1 MPFRRDSL
9 SVILDRIYAQY
20 MSRIKPLERTPRYN
34 LLKVISAVDAG
45 MYHQLLGDLDFLALQ
60 LFPDTAEGAYLRAHW
75 SSRITPL
82 YAIAASG
89 EVLITGIADRPVP
102 AGLIFASSP
111 GERYYTEHAYRIG
124 MDGTVVVRV
133 KAQGTGLQTN
143 LAAGQEL
150 SVVSAIPAGISSKA
164 HSTGSGIIGGADA
177 ETDEEYLVRVLLGL
191 RNANRYG
198 KSGDFAAWAMDA
210 SPEVSAAWEY
220 KHFGVF
226 GAVLI
231 QVINGSQLEWVHPVS
246 NLDVIRAYIN
256 DNAPPVLFTIR
267 TPEIINLNPVVSLI
281 PSEDTNMNRALAIN
295 RMKSYLQVSAQPGVQ
310 ITAGA
315 LRTALIDGVTITDAT
330 VKLNGDS
337 TGIVTTTILQ
347 YPYVGEV
354 SWD

>member
-20 MSRIKPLERTPRYN
+20 MSRFKPLERTPRYN

-60 LFPDTAEGAYLRAHW
+60 LFPDTAEGEYLRAHW

-102 AGLIFASSP
+102 AGLIFASSS

-124 MDGTVVVRV
+124 TDGTVVVRV

-143 LAAGQEL
+143 LTTRQEL

-164 HSTGSGIIGGADA
+164 HSTGSGIIGGANA

-220 KHFGVF
+220 KHFGVL

-231 QVINGSQLEWVHPVS
+231 QVINGSQLDWVHPVS
-246 NLDVIRAYIN
+246 NLDMIRAYIN
-256 DNAPPVLFTIR
+256 DIAPPVLFTVR
-267 TPEIINLNPVVSLI
+267 TPEIIDLNPVVSLI
-281 PSEDTNMNRALAIN
+281 PSEDTNMNRAVAIN
-295 RMKSYLQVSAQPGVQ
+295 RMKSYLQVNARPGVQ
-310 ITAGA
+310 ITAGS
-315 LRTALIDGVTITDAT
+315 LRTAIIDGITITNAT
-330 VKLNGDS
+330 VKLNG
-337 TGIVTTTILQ
+337 
-347 YPYVGEV
+347 
-354 SWD
+354 